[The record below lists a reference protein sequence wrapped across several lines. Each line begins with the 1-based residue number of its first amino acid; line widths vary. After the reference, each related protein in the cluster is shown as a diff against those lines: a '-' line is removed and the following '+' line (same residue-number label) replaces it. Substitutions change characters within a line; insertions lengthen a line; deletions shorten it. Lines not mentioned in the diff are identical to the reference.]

1 MWAFMDSPCV
11 VIISEVS
18 ASINI
23 FSGISCIYFPRPG
36 AGKTVGVREEIL
48 ESRYSSWGTLGL

>member
-1 MWAFMDSPCV
+1 MDSPCV

-48 ESRYSSWGTLGL
+48 ESRYSS